1 MSDPFAQGIRSRF
14 SGYDDIS
21 DDELL
26 SRFANAAKTDPA
38 KFSSAMRTAF
48 SGYDDTPDAEVAQK
62 FLSKYAAPTP
72 IAPQPQASEQ
82 PQTVFDAMRQTA
94 SGQIP
99 IAKPAPAQAPQQG
112 FSGGLPDEAYSVGRG
127 SSATPSGVPLKQ
139 GYVDAAIKRL
149 EAEKPRPAGLWPG
162 EERGLPGK
170 AWDFITDLSGA
181 GPAAQTAKAQ
191 IQLEAQKASEVAMS
205 DAYAKARAEG
215 LPDEKAQAEAKKA
228 YLTPGQY
235 ADSILP
241 AGSGMRELQSL
252 IPSATRGFTGSG
264 ADLASITGVV
274 LGSQTMK
281 NFAQK
286 LAIVN
291 DEMEPMSNTFL
302 TKLSG
307 AGGSMAFFWL
317 PGIGI
322 ARGAE
327 QLALLSAKGAE
338 YLGIG
343 ANTVLEAGTE
353 AGGVYNQVL
362 NETGDTKKAA
372 TAAAKTFA
380 LNAMV
385 IPVTDKLGGLFSRT
399 KGMRATAT
407 AAGTESVQEGTQ
419 QIISD
424 VSQGKPVDWEATKES
439 ALIGGVAGGLTK
451 YVGGKVADAAE
462 ERIMKS
468 ILERRAK
475 TDAELKEATPYD
487 KIVQKDIE
495 ASVKADQTSAIADD
509 EARERAAEAAGFE
522 VGPKSELVEKGTGPK
537 ELPVEQAQSD
547 LVGEANKMVEPV
559 AERPVET
566 EKTMEPAPQPSP
578 IAEGKAAQEVTG
590 KPQKISVEAYHGTSK
605 EFSEFNIDKEGNDLV
620 PDRFIGTHFA
630 KDESVAKTFAKGEKG
645 SVKKV
650 QLDITPYKLPQSEKG
665 SDQWAFQVDIA
676 RKVFPNRKDLF
687 VKYWSKDRD
696 MTEAEVGQVYDD
708 IKAGK
713 RITSGRLQPRDGS
726 TDQFAGIADNS
737 GMLMFDPILRKE
749 FITEYR
755 KQLSKEGY
763 DSIEYRNTSSE
774 ETAQAKDKTAYVV
787 FDKTKIKQ
795 EATNGLQKQG
805 KDEGQ
810 ETQIKGSFMGAGEAV
825 EAIAKTATSIKSK
838 LTDKADTYEDYGE
851 SAPAA
856 RRVAQQV
863 SQEPVKENKVD
874 FDKFQQQ
881 MIDDLY
887 PLKRFGEWAK
897 EKAQNIADTI
907 YGLARLSRG
916 WEGKLQHV
924 LKKGTFDFKTGE
936 INGKGLKEI
945 LEPIGKNKKNVRRF
959 DNYLASKHALEM
971 AGQGMKT
978 GITVKDAK
986 ATLAVMDRKHPHFKD
1001 AAKEVYDFQERMLD
1015 YAVDAQLV
1023 SKKNRD
1029 AWRKKFPHY
1038 VPFFRVMET
1047 LQDKG
1052 FMGKSFTNT
1061 GKPFKKLKGS
1071 ERQIVSPIEG
1081 IIKNAAVITSLADRN
1096 KVGLKFVELLS
1107 NSPEAQLIARPLS
1120 DPQQRALSDFF
1131 SEQEIES
1138 LGMSDSMLKEAVSMM
1153 SPAFQE
1159 KEGIVSVLVN
1169 GKQKMFKVD
1178 DIDLYRSMRALN
1190 AEHANFIVKAL
1201 RAPARALRA
1210 GATLSPEFMARNPF
1224 RDQFIAFIYSKNGF
1238 RPFID
1243 GGLGLANRLGQT
1255 DLYWEWLRSGAA
1267 HAAYV
1272 SLDRQYTSEI
1282 KKELYRETRDF
1293 NPITMMRQAS
1303 EFFEE
1308 ATRIGDY
1315 RLARRAGK
1323 SIALSAFESR
1333 EVSQDFSMLGEKIR
1347 VWNQIAAFS
1356 GAQIGGIEKLRREL
1370 TGPDRYGVMARI
1382 AIMQSLTAG
1391 LWFFN
1396 KSFPEYRKME
1406 EYIKNGSWLF
1416 PIPQADGTIKWKR
1429 MPKPFEIGTLFYSG
1443 IERFLDYVYEK
1454 DPGAARR
1461 MAKEWFKQT
1470 ASSFIP
1476 SLAPTA
1482 AIPLV
1487 EVWTDYS
1494 FFRGRRIEGQQYS
1507 QLDPEYRYTQFTP
1520 NAYRLAGKLT
1530 GLSPLKIETLI
1541 QGYFGG
1547 LGADAARLPDVF
1559 FEKKRE
1565 TTAADLMLL
1574 RAFAVRNPTGF
1585 RNRDSARFYEEY
1597 SELTERHNTLNM
1609 LERSGKDAEADAY
1622 FDKHE
1627 KELEKYEEYK
1637 DVSDSLA
1644 ELRAEQYSVYEDD
1657 ELPLSEKTSQTAE
1670 IDKEIDDLLSDFY
1683 SEQH

>member
-1 MSDPFAQGIRSRF
+1 MAYTPDEFAERIKAK
-14 SGYDDIS
+14 YPVYKDWDNL
-21 DDELL
+21 EL
-26 SRFANAAKTDPA
+26 AK
-38 KFSSAMRTAF
+38 RTVEKYPVYKDQVAF
-48 SGYDDTPDAEVAQK
+48 SPVQ
-62 FLSKYAAPTP
+62 PTP
-72 IAPQPQASEQ
+72 QPAPRPQEQ
-82 PQTVFDAMRQTA
+82 PQTVFDTMRQTA
-94 SGQIP
+94 SGQMP
-99 IAKPAPAQAPQQG
+99 TAQPAPTQAPQRG
-112 FSGGLPDEAYSVGRG
+112 FSGGLPDAAYSVGRG
-127 SSATPSGVPLKQ
+127 SSATPSGLPLKK

-149 EAEKPRPAGLWPG
+149 EAEKPRAAGLWPG

-191 IQLEAQKASEVAMS
+191 IQLEAQKASEKAMS
-205 DAYAKARAEG
+205 EAYEKARAEG
-215 LPDEKAQAEAKKA
+215 LPDEKAQEEAKKA

-252 IPSATRGFTGSG
+252 IPSATRGFVGSG

-274 LGSQTMK
+274 LSSQTMK

-286 LAIVN
+286 LAIAN
-291 DEMEPMSNTFL
+291 DEMEPISNTFL

-327 QLALLSAKGAE
+327 RLALLSAKGAE

-343 ANTVLEAGTE
+343 ANTVLEAGME

-362 NETGDTKKAA
+362 NETGDTKKASV
-372 TAAAKTFA
+372 AAAKTFA

-399 KGMRATAT
+399 KGLRATAT
-407 AAGTESVQEGTQ
+407 ATGTETIQEGTQ

-439 ALIGGVAGGLTK
+439 ALVGGVAGGLTK

-495 ASVKADQTSAIADD
+495 ASVKADQTSAIAED
-509 EARERAAEAAGFE
+509 EARSRAAEAAGLE
-522 VGPKSELVEKGTGPK
+522 VGPRDEVAEKGAAPV
-537 ELPVEQAQSD
+537 ELPVEQAQ
-547 LVGEANKMVEPV
+547 P
-559 AERPVET
+559 ERPVET
-566 EKTMEPAPQPSP
+566 EKTMEPAPQPAP
-578 IAEGKAAQEVTG
+578 VAEGKAD
-590 KPQKISVEAYHGTSK
+590 
-605 EFSEFNIDKEGNDLV
+605 IDTNRL
-620 PDRFIGTHFA
+620 PDT
-630 KDESVAKTFAKGEKG
+630 VAKTFNDGYENPSKENPYILSSKLSDAFLLGKYAKENNLSGL
-645 SVKKV
+645 VKKSYGYTWQIGDKAYRV
-650 QLDITPYKLPQSEKG
+650 ERDKITLSEVLAEDIRG
-665 SDQWAFQVDIA
+665 
-676 RKVFPNRKDLF
+676 
-687 VKYWSKDRD
+687 
-696 MTEAEVGQVYDD
+696 
-708 IKAGK
+708 IK
-713 RITSGRLQPRDGS
+713 
-726 TDQFAGIADNS
+726 
-737 GMLMFDPILRKE
+737 
-749 FITEYR
+749 
-755 KQLSKEGY
+755 
-763 DSIEYRNTSSE
+763 
-774 ETAQAKDKTAYVV
+774 
-787 FDKTKIKQ
+787 
-795 EATNGLQKQG
+795 EATNGLQKQKG
-805 KDEGQ
+805 EGQ
-810 ETQIKGSFMGAGEAV
+810 ETQIKGSFMGAGEAA
-825 EAIAKTATSIKSK
+825 EAVGKAVASIKSK
-838 LTDKADTYEDYGE
+838 LTEKPDTYEDYGE

-897 EKAQNIADTI
+897 EKAENIADTI

-924 LKKGTFDFKTGE
+924 LKKGTFDFKTGK

-945 LEPIGKNKKNVRRF
+945 LEPIGKNKKDVRRF

-971 AGQGMKT
+971 AEQGMKT
-978 GITVKDAK
+978 GIAVKDAK
-986 ATLAVMDRKHPHFKD
+986 ATIAVMDRKHPHFKD
-1001 AAKEVYDFQERMLD
+1001 VAKEVYDFQERMLD
-1015 YAVDAQLV
+1015 YAVDAQLI
-1023 SKKNRD
+1023 SKENRD
-1029 AWRKKFPHY
+1029 AWRKKFPNY

-1071 ERQIVSPIEG
+1071 EKQIVSPIEG

-1096 KVGLKFVELLS
+1096 KVGLKFVELVS

-1120 DPQQRALSDFF
+1120 DPQQRVLSDFF

-1210 GATLSPEFMARNPF
+1210 GATLSPEFMSRNSF

-1272 SLDRQYTSEI
+1272 SLDRQYTAEI
-1282 KKELYRETRDF
+1282 KRELYRETRDF

-1370 TGPDRYGVMARI
+1370 TGPDKYGVMARI

-1396 KSFPEYRKME
+1396 QAFPEYRKME

-1482 AIPLV
+1482 AIPLI
-1487 EVWTDYS
+1487 ETWTDYS
-1494 FFRGRRIEGQQYS
+1494 FFRGRSIEGQQYS

-1574 RAFAVRNPTGF
+1574 RAFAVRNPVGF
-1585 RNRDSARFYEEY
+1585 RNKDSARFYEEY
-1597 SELTERHNTLNM
+1597 AKLTKRHNTLNM

-1627 KELEKYEEYK
+1627 KELEKYEDYK
-1637 DVSDSLA
+1637 GVSDSLA
-1644 ELRAEQYSVYEDD
+1644 KLRAEQYSLYEDD
-1657 ELPLSEKTSQTAE
+1657 RLPLSEKTSQTAE

-1683 SEQH
+1683 SQ